1 MEKDTEL
8 AKKIKD
14 FEHGSI
20 QLRQSLEEEQRN
32 LQSLKNEN
40 HALKEELE
48 STKIDSS
55 QQKTILEE

>member
-1 MEKDTEL
+1 MEKDTEF

-14 FEHGSI
+14 FEHGSS

-32 LQSLKNEN
+32 LQNLKNEN
-40 HALKEELE
+40 QALKEELE

>member
-1 MEKDTEL
+1 M
-8 AKKIKD
+8 KD
-14 FEHGSI
+14 FEQGSS

-40 HALKEELE
+40 QALKEELE